1 MKFHLLPKAEI
12 RPNDTAAMRA
22 AITLLTQQG
31 VDARRPAKSDYQLKL
46 DEVTNF
52 YPSKGT
58 LFVDGDPCA
67 WPETGQAAL
76 EKWLLMREI
85 EVG

>member
-12 RPNDTAAMRA
+12 RNTDTAAMRA
-22 AITLLTQQG
+22 AITFLTEQG
-31 VDARRPAKSDYQLKL
+31 VDVRRPTKSDFQLKL
-46 DEVTNF
+46 DETTNF
-52 YPSKGT
+52 YPGKGS

-76 EKWLLMREI
+76 EKWLCARGI